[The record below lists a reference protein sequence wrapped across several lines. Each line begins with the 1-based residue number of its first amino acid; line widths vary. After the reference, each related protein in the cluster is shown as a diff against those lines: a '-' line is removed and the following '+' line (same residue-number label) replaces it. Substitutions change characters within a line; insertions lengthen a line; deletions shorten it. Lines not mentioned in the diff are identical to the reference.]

1 LGIGTSSVQSNVKMQ
16 IVGEDGASGAQANV
30 AANELFVDNNGNTGV
45 TVGTSNTG
53 VGYYAFADSDVAL
66 RGGIFYNHTD
76 DAMGFRVLST
86 EAMRIDSS
94 GNVGIGT
101 SSVDSLLH
109 LQKSDATAYSATA
122 ADGQVGVG
130 PTIYLENPANS
141 NATVGGQILFGM
153 RDTEEQARIGATGGT
168 APALTFGTGDVER
181 MRLNASGKLSLG
193 NNLTNPDNSLLHLT
207 QNSVDNFSM
216 LQLESN
222 EGSSATA
229 PDMVFYRN
237 SASPADDDNV
247 GAIQFY
253 SNNSAGERIQFGSFY
268 NQLTD
273 VTDGD
278 EDSKLKMFAQQG
290 GSLREF
296 LTVGSNAGGTGEV
309 VVNEASADINFRVE
323 TDANAN
329 AFVVDAGA
337 NFIGMH
343 TGSALAPNGYTEQV
357 RIASDGSNLGGSLVM
372 SANNAS
378 RTGNSAENDIVFYD
392 QDSAAANQ
400 QSIGNLRWYGLDPSG
415 AGEGFKLGIKG
426 RAQADGSALLE
437 FYASSTTSNYDKTLS
452 VSASQTHAG
461 ADNVRDLGSSGVR
474 WDDVYATNSTI
485 NTSDERLK
493 QQVATLSTNEIN
505 AAKAISALFKTYKWN
520 DKVAEKGDNARIHSG
535 VIAQQV
541 KAAME
546 ANSLDPMKY
555 AFMCWNEFYEK
566 EMSGEDIATPYV
578 ETFEVDDPEIPE
590 GATYVDRYSIRY
602 SELMSFIHAAT
613 EQRLASIETRLDALE
628 AE

>member
-1 LGIGTSSVQSNVKMQ
+1 MTRARDL
-16 IVGEDGASGAQANV
+16 
-30 AANELFVDNNGNTGV
+30 
-45 TVGTSNTG
+45 
-53 VGYYAFADSDVAL
+53 ADSADKDIAGTLTLDGLTVDTNTL
-66 RGGIFYNHTD
+66 HV
-76 DAMGFRVLST
+76 DATNNR
-86 EAMRIDSS
+86 
-94 GNVGIGT
+94 VGIGT
-101 SSVDSLLH
+101 SSPSVDLDVAS
-109 LQKSDATAYSATA
+109 
-122 ADGQVGVG
+122 
-130 PTIYLENPANS
+130 S
-141 NATVGGQILFGM
+141 NATIHLT
-153 RDTEEQARIGATGGT
+153 DTDDTTYAEIRNNGGT
-168 APALTFGTGDVER
+168 FTIASDEGAAATNSSINFRVDGSEV

-207 QNSVDNFSM
+207 ANSADNFSI

-229 PDMVFYRN
+229 PDIALYRN
-237 SASPADDDNV
+237 SASPADGDNI
-247 GAIQFY
+247 GAIHFYGNNSVGDRTLFGNFY
-253 SNNSAGERIQFGSFY
+253 SRV
-268 NQLTD
+268 TD
-273 VTDGD
+273 VTDGS
-278 EDSKLKMFAQQG
+278 EDSKFEMYAMQS
-290 GSLREF
+290 GSLTNF
-296 LTVGSNAGGTGEV
+296 LTVGSTASGGGEV
-309 VVNEASADINFRVE
+309 CVNGESGDINFRVE
-323 TDANAN
+323 TDANIN

-343 TGSALAPNGYTEQV
+343 TGQALAPNGYTEQV
-357 RIASDGSNLGGSLVM
+357 RIASDGNNLGGSVVM
-372 SANNAS
+372 SANNNA
-378 RTGNSAENDIVFYD
+378 RTGNSAENDLVFYD
-392 QDSAAANQ
+392 QDTSLTNAQ
-400 QSIGNLRWYGLDPSG
+400 GMGNIRWYSKDPSG
-415 AGEGFKLGIKG
+415 EGEGFKVGIKG
-426 RAQADGSALLE
+426 RGNASGSAYLQ
-437 FYASSTTSNYDKTLS
+437 FFTSSTTTNYILVADLSNS
-452 VSASQTHAG
+452 VFQAG
-461 ADNVRDLGSSGVR
+461 ADNNSGLGQSSRR
-474 WDDVYATNSTI
+474 WTDVWSVDGSI

-493 QQVATLSTNEIN
+493 QQVAALSTNEIN